1 MRCHHWSRTAA
12 RSRIA
17 APTRPPERSHASLS
31 RSTNWHITALPRA
44 SCRNGTTAGRYQI
57 WREGV
62 PGSLKASPAPGFH
75 GLPLGALGAS
85 LALWGGVFAYSQPR
99 VQAAL
104 RANATLA
111 SQDIEAS
118 KRALLAISESDW
130 PPRIA
135 PYPDSRERYALKEL
149 ARLVRGGLL
158 DALPPEHWYRSRAF
172 AEMRRY
178 RMFRWVTR
186 DGQEDRALAEAL
198 ARSEA
203 ARDWLRKHP
212 GEPRYLGRWDPDT
225 RKLVEPVVAR

>member
-1 MRCHHWSRTAA
+1 M
-12 RSRIA
+12 
-17 APTRPPERSHASLS
+17 
-31 RSTNWHITALPRA
+31 
-44 SCRNGTTAGRYQI
+44 
-57 WREGV
+57 